1 MSVSIDTGSRYFDN
15 PVIVALQSDTMNQQS
30 EHAPSSAAKKHLSP
44 SSFTPTNTSSS
55 NDSKTNSNATTQSFT
70 NRNGFEALPTSSSSS
85 MSSSSSSSSTP
96 TSFTSTNSIVTNH
109 NGLDKTSTSTSP
121 STSSSSTSYSSST
134 SSTNSIVS
142 IVSDRTGLDI
152 TPSQPFFVSQSGSII
167 WNLQVKPK
175 INVPPPLFL
184 ERCFSEEKETRIFL
198 PLCLDKQIGKIDP
211 NNPIYGKSS
220 KTLKKIRE
228 LSDEMWADH
237 EGMYRFFQK
246 STFYNF
252 FSSIS
257 FNFKTHSFSS
267 SFSFFSSSFV
277 LHVSLLSLHFFI
289 RLSKTFV
296 FPQI

>member
-30 EHAPSSAAKKHLSP
+30 EHAPSSAAKKHLST
-44 SSFTPTNTSSS
+44 SSFTPVDTSLS
-55 NDSKTNSNATTQSFT
+55 NVSKTNSNATTQSFT

-85 MSSSSSSSSTP
+85 MFSSSSSSSTP

-109 NGLDKTSTSTSP
+109 NGLDKTSTFTSP
-121 STSSSSTSYSSST
+121 STSSSSSTSSTSSTSYSSST

-152 TPSQPFFVSQSGSII
+152 TPSQPNFGSQSDSVV
-167 WNLQVKPK
+167 WKLQVKPK
-175 INVPPPLFL
+175 INVSPPLFL

-220 KTLKKIRE
+220 KTFKKIRE
-228 LSDEMWADH
+228 LPDEMWGDH
-237 EGMYRFFQK
+237 QGTYRFFQK
-246 STFYNF
+246 KYILLPF
-252 FSSIS
+252 
-257 FNFKTHSFSS
+257 
-267 SFSFFSSSFV
+267 FV
-277 LHVSLLSLHFFI
+277 LF
-289 RLSKTFV
+289 
-296 FPQI
+296 